1 MTPPFLKSCLKA
13 PPLTSRLQKK
23 QELVISFLK
32 TANNFLSLNINS
44 GQLEVVTNA
53 WVLGLTIS
61 YDMAWNDHV
70 ANIIKNIYILSSS

>member
-1 MTPPFLKSCLKA
+1 MIFNHLKYNLGNTLMTPPFLKSCLKA

-53 WVLGLTIS
+53 
-61 YDMAWNDHV
+61 
-70 ANIIKNIYILSSS
+70 